1 MAGGG
6 DDGHRPSMARRRR
19 LPPKPSFSMGAVRV
33 VFLEAPEQLLAERR
47 RLGLDGRDEM
57 WEGELHMVPPPSFGH
72 QEREA
77 ARAFGLRIATE
88 PGLYAADDSWRVP
101 ELAVARPEHVA
112 HRGVEG
118 GAVLAVEIRSPGDET
133 DAKIPFYAR
142 FGVEEL
148 LIVDRDTA
156 AVELLRLAHGALVP
170 VAADDAGWVTCS
182 LGAAF
187 RQAADAVLEVRLPD
201 ASIARC

>member
-1 MAGGG
+1 MGG
-6 DDGHRPSMARRRR
+6 
-19 LPPKPSFSMGAVRV
+19 VWV

-77 ARAFGLRIATE
+77 ALAAALLPVARALGLRIATE

-101 ELAVARPEHVA
+101 ELAVARPEQVV

-118 GAVLAVEIRSPGDET
+118 GAVLAVEIRSPRDET
-133 DAKIPFYAR
+133 DAKIPFYGR

-148 LIVDRDTA
+148 LVVDRDTA
-156 AVELLRLAHGALVP
+156 AVDLLRRRRGSLVP
-170 VAADDAGWVTCS
+170 AAADEDGWLTSS
-182 LGAAF
+182 LGVAF
-187 RQAADAVLEVRLPD
+187 RQAPDNVLEVRLPEG
-201 ASIARC
+201 AVVSC

>member
-1 MAGGG
+1 
-6 DDGHRPSMARRRR
+6 
-19 LPPKPSFSMGAVRV
+19 VRV

-77 ARAFGLRIATE
+77 ALAALLLPVARAQGLRLATE
-88 PGLYAADDSWRVP
+88 PGLYDGDGGWRVP
-101 ELAVARPEHVA
+101 ELAVAAPGNVT

-118 GAVLAVEIRSPGDET
+118 GAVLVVEIRSPGDET
-133 DAKIPFYAR
+133 DAKTPFYDR
-142 FGVEEL
+142 FGVNEL

-156 AVELLRLAHGALVP
+156 TVELFHRGDGALVP
-170 VAADDAGWVTCS
+170 APVDEQGWRTCS
-182 LGAAF
+182 LGVGFRAASPN
-187 RQAADAVLEVRLPD
+187 VLEVRLPGG
-201 ASIARC
+201 AVERC

>member
-1 MAGGG
+1 M
-6 DDGHRPSMARRRR
+6 
-19 LPPKPSFSMGAVRV
+19 RV
-33 VFLEAPEQLLAERR
+33 VFLEAPEQFLAERR

-77 ARAFGLRIATE
+77 ALAAALLPVARSLGLRLATE

-101 ELAVARPEHVA
+101 ELAVARHQQVVT
-112 HRGVEG
+112 RGIEG
-118 GAVLAVEIRSPGDET
+118 GAVLAVEVRSLGDET
-133 DAKIPFYAR
+133 DTKLPFYAG

-156 AVELLRLAHGALVP
+156 AVGLLRLAAGAF
-170 VAADDAGWVTCS
+170 T
-182 LGAAF
+182 
-187 RQAADAVLEVRLPD
+187 AV
-201 ASIARC
+201 

>member
-1 MAGGG
+1 M
-6 DDGHRPSMARRRR
+6 
-19 LPPKPSFSMGAVRV
+19 

-77 ARAFGLRIATE
+77 SLAIVLGPVVRARGLRIATQ

-101 ELAVARPEHVA
+101 ELAVARPDQVV

-118 GAVLAVEIRSPGDET
+118 GAVLVVAIRSPGDET
-133 DAKIPFYAR
+133 DAKRPFYAR
-142 FGVEEL
+142 FGAEEL

-156 AVELLRLAHGALVP
+156 AVALLRLTDGVLVA
-170 VAADDAGWVTCS
+170 VTADDEGWATSS
-182 LGAAF
+182 LGVAF
-187 RQAADAVLEVRLPD
+187 RQADDNVLEVHLPD
-201 ASIARC
+201 RSIARC

>member
-1 MAGGG
+1 MVG
-6 DDGHRPSMARRRR
+6 
-19 LPPKPSFSMGAVRV
+19 VRV

-72 QEREA
+72 QEREMAIA
-77 ARAFGLRIATE
+77 ASLAPIARHLGLRAATE
-88 PGLYAADDSWRVP
+88 AGLYAGDKSWRVP
-101 ELAVARPEHVA
+101 ELVVARPEHVV

-118 GAVLAVEIRSPGDET
+118 GAVLVVEIRSPDDET

-156 AVELLRLAHGALVP
+156 AVELRTNVDGELVAVP
-170 VAADDAGWVTCS
+170 HEEDGWVTCS
-182 LGAAF
+182 LGVAF
-187 RQAADAVLEVRLPD
+187 RQAAENVLEIRLPD
-201 ASIARC
+201 GRIEAC

>member
-1 MAGGG
+1 MVG
-6 DDGHRPSMARRRR
+6 
-19 LPPKPSFSMGAVRV
+19 VRV

-77 ARAFGLRIATE
+77 AITAALVPIARSLGLRVATE
-88 PGLYAADDSWRVP
+88 AGLYAASDSWRVP
-101 ELAVARPEHVA
+101 ELVVARSEHVV

-133 DAKIPFYAR
+133 DAKVPFYAT

-148 LIVDRDTA
+148 LIVDRDSA
-156 AVELLRLAHGALVP
+156 AVDLRRNVDGELVTAP
-170 VAADDAGWVTCS
+170 PDDAGWVTCS
-182 LGAAF
+182 LGVAF
-187 RQAADAVLEVRLPD
+187 RQAPEGVLEVRLPD
-201 ASIARC
+201 GRIEPC

>member
-1 MAGGG
+1 MPRGV
-6 DDGHRPSMARRRR
+6 RR
-19 LPPKPSFSMGAVRV
+19 LAAVRV

-72 QEREA
+72 QRRASCLLRALGPVVDGLGLEVVPEA
-77 ARAFGLRIATE
+77 
-88 PGLYAADDSWRVP
+88 GLYEADDSWRVP
-101 ELAVARPEHVA
+101 DLVVVRADQIS

-133 DAKIPFYAR
+133 DAKLAFYAR

-148 LIVDRDTA
+148 LVVDRDTA
-156 AVELLRLAHGALVP
+156 TVELFRLADDVLAT
-170 VAADDAGWVTCS
+170 VAADMAGWVSCS
-182 LGAAF
+182 FGVAF
-187 RQAADAVLEVRLPD
+187 RQGAAGVLDVRNPD
-201 ASIARC
+201 GSITRC

>member
-1 MAGGG
+1 MAG
-6 DDGHRPSMARRRR
+6 
-19 LPPKPSFSMGAVRV
+19 VRV
-33 VFLEAPEQLLAERR
+33 VFLEAPQQLLAERR

-77 ARAFGLRIATE
+77 ALAALLVPIARDLGLRVATK
-88 PGLYAADDSWRVP
+88 PGLYASDDSWRVP
-101 ELAVARPEHVA
+101 ELVVARPEQVA

-118 GAVLAVEIRSPGDET
+118 GAVLVIEIRFPGDET
-133 DAKIPFYAR
+133 DAKVPFYTA

-156 AVELLRLAHGALVP
+156 AVTLRRHVDAELALV
-170 VAADDAGWVTCS
+170 ATDRDGWVTCS
-182 LGAAF
+182 LGLAF
-187 RQAADAVLEVRLPD
+187 RQAAGGVLEVRLPD
-201 ASIARC
+201 GRVERC